1 MDITYPPPHTL
12 AKGLVALY
20 LYYCSYCDY
29 SFELK
34 KPMAKA
40 GEDEKCPQCGIKAM
54 RKYTPVIAT
63 FGWRLQQ
70 KCHEVGQ
77 TKWAEIE
84 RDL

>member
-1 MDITYPPPHTL
+1 M
-12 AKGLVALY
+12 ALY

-40 GEDEKCPQCGIKAM
+40 SEDEKCPQCGIKAM